1 MKKPKVL
8 KKAGQA
14 AGSPDE
20 TRILKYVIAAAIVIG
35 IVVAAFILLVAG
47 SQSYSALYIE
57 SYSNYVEDGTVS
69 FTYGVDKFGPAT
81 ASYMF
86 KVFMGEETMHSE
98 DFVLKQGTRKN
109 SVSFPVDLEDY
120 ELPVKV
126 RLVLREEQ
134 EGGGVA
140 AYETY
145 FWLRGA
151 K

>member
-1 MKKPKVL
+1 MKKPEAL

-35 IVVAAFILLVAG
+35 IVTAAVILFIAG
-47 SQSYSALYIE
+47 SESYSALYIE
-57 SYSNYVEDGTVS
+57 SYSNYAEDGLVS
-69 FTYGVDKFGPAT
+69 FAYGVDKFGPAT

-86 KVFMGEETMHSE
+86 KVFIEDEAMYSE
-98 DFVLKQGTRKN
+98 DFVLEQGTKKGN
-109 SVSFPVDLEDY
+109 VSFPVTLDDY

-126 RLVLREEQ
+126 RLVLREER